1 LWGWVVRDDW
11 QLRSQYFKNWYILQ
25 ILLENQNKKM
35 FGRILPETIKR
46 RSFNPE
52 LIFINSVH
60 DCLLEDSSFL
70 HILDRIAKR
79 TELNKL
85 LTVKIRKCLLD
96 GRILSKS
103 MYDENSNI
111 LQEFKQ
117 KKNQSDVLFYLAEH
131 ELYINEYRYY
141 NWKKKIKKENMNA

>member
-1 LWGWVVRDDW
+1 
-11 QLRSQYFKNWYILQ
+11 
-25 ILLENQNKKM
+25 M

-46 RSFNPE
+46 RYFNPE

-70 HILDRIAKR
+70 HILDRIEKR

-85 LTVKIRKCLLD
+85 LTIRIRKCLLE
-96 GRILSKS
+96 GRILSRS

-111 LQEFKQ
+111 LQEFQQ

-131 ELYINEYRYY
+131 DLFINEYRYY
-141 NWKKKIKKENMNA
+141 NWTKKIKKENMNA